1 MSDLM
6 KKISALRRKNLLLLR
21 KKTEEEFFADPRNK
35 DVKYYSDAMFCRTAG
50 IDKNVFSQIKN
61 PESNKVV
68 TENFVR
74 NIEETMSL
82 PLFWF
87 DVDYDNTDFEFIQLP
102 AELII
107 TALTAYK
114 DFLENSPVEIKD
126 SHAEKE
132 MLKKLIF
139 NLNVNRKVNTD
150 DFFEFLKS

>member
-21 KKTEEEFFADPRNK
+21 KKSEEEFFADTRNK

-74 NIEETMSL
+74 NIEEKMSL
-82 PLFWF
+82 PMFWF
-87 DVDYDNTDFEFIQLP
+87 DIDYDNTNFEFIQLP
-102 AELII
+102 AELILK
-107 TALTAYK
+107 ALNSYRE
-114 DFLENSPVEIKD
+114 FLENSSVIIKD
-126 SHAEKE
+126 DETQQE
-132 MLKKLIF
+132 VLKKLILH
-139 NLNVNRKVNTD
+139 LNVNRKVSTD